1 MTEEQMNGE
10 KAAKIFDNFTKLVA
24 TVSVAFCG
32 FAFVRIMELEAR
44 TSAHDQWISSNER
57 FYSEHQVAHAQLNK
71 NLHELQAF
79 IAALNTDVKV
89 IEGNRFTSKDG
100 QDLMAE
106 MTRVWQ
112 SISDLRDDVK
122 NIQLLLK

>member
-1 MTEEQMNGE
+1 MNGE

-24 TVSVAFCG
+24 TVSIAFCG
-32 FAFVRIMELEAR
+32 FAFVRIMEIESK
-44 TSAHDQWISSNER
+44 TSAHTQWIDSNEK
-57 FYSEHQVAHAQLNK
+57 FYAEHQGAHAQLNK
-71 NLHELQAF
+71 NLHELQLF
-79 IAALNTDVKV
+79 IQALNTDVRV

-100 QDLMAE
+100 QELMTE

-122 NIQLLLK
+122 NIQLMLK